1 MAENSIQEL
10 EKQIYELKGKLRE
23 LQKAAPR
30 TKVGDYTFE
39 TLEGRVT
46 LADLFAGRE
55 MLLAIHN
62 MGQACR
68 YCTLWGDGINPF
80 LPHLE
85 SAMSV
90 VMLSKDPPE
99 VQRRFASSR
108 HWRFRTASHGGGA
121 YIVEQTAMA
130 GADNMPGVVLY
141 ERDGDQIYRKNS
153 SVFGPGDLYCTMWNL
168 LGLAGLDVADWTPQ
182 YGYWTR
188 PTTLD
193 DGGENLL
200 D

>member
-1 MAENSIQEL
+1 MAEKSIQEL
-10 EKQIYELKGKLRE
+10 EMQIYELKAKLRE

-39 TLEGRVT
+39 TLEGRVS

-55 MLLAIHN
+55 KLLAIHN
-62 MGQACR
+62 MGQGCR

-99 VQRRFASSR
+99 AQRRFASSR

-121 YIVEQTAMA
+121 YIAEQTVMA

-153 SVFGPGDLYCTMWNL
+153 SVFGPGDLYCTVWNL
-168 LGLAGLDVADWTPQ
+168 LGLAGLDTADWTPQ